1 MGMLNEF
8 SRPGYGSD
16 NLIGKLYMT
25 PSAAFPIRTE
35 NGLWGGNATWDGII
49 IQLHWSRVAVIPK
62 GHTLGLWADMSLRQD
77 LSSITKG
84 LGASFRMG
92 YDNVA
97 SYWEDHCKDYAY
109 GSTVV
114 TEWKNGDRVLFPNIQ
129 VARTVR

>member
-1 MGMLNEF
+1 V
-8 SRPGYGSD
+8 
-16 NLIGKLYMT
+16 
-25 PSAAFPIRTE
+25 
-35 NGLWGGNATWDGII
+35 GGNATWDGYNNP
-49 IQLHWSRVAVIPK
+49 VALAQGRGYSK

-114 TEWKNGDRVLFPNIQ
+114 TEWKNGEPSAFPNIQ